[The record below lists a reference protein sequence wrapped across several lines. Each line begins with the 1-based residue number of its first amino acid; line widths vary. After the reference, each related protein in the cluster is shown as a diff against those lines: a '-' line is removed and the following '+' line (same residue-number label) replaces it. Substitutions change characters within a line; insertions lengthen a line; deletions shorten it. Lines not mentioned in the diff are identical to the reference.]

1 MIKVSVGG
9 VLIGILLIALIVL
22 TVYLIVMVSNLT
34 DTIKKA
40 NAILDGSMAAAGEAK
55 NKVESVNNSVR
66 EKASKVTGLANSG
79 VNAAMG
85 LVNKV
90 IK

>member
-40 NAILDGSMAAAGEAK
+40 NAILDVSMAAVGEAK
-55 NKVESVNNSVR
+55 NKVESANNSVK
-66 EKASKVTGLANSG
+66 ETASKVTGLANTG
-79 VNAAMG
+79 VDAVTG
-85 LVNKV
+85 LVNKF

>member
-55 NKVESVNNSVR
+55 SKVESVNNSVR